1 MFPIRVKNKFQP
13 LLGDLGDLGG
23 GWADF
28 FAFLFLGEAAS
39 LSLLI
44 GDLSLALFFLLLFFL
59 GLWSEKQKHF
69 LSFDNHYGFWTIK
82 SIKNGDRWDVWL
94 DLFWQL
100 KSKKFGS
107 TAIKSRLIMEQNPRP
122 KLSSIN
128 VNFD

>member
-1 MFPIRVKNKFQP
+1 MFSIRVQKYKFQP

-69 LSFDNHYGFWTIK
+69 LNFDNHYGFWTIK
-82 SIKNGDRWDVWL
+82 
-94 DLFWQL
+94 
-100 KSKKFGS
+100 
-107 TAIKSRLIMEQNPRP
+107 AI
-122 KLSSIN
+122 
-128 VNFD
+128 